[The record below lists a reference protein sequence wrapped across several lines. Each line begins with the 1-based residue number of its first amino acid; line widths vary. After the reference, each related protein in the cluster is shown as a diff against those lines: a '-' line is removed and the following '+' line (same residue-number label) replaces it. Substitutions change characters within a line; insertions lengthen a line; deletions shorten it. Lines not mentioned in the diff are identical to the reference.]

1 MLEIGVGNR
10 TVSNYLKE
18 NGVDITTFDFD
29 KELKP
34 DIVGDVR
41 DMKGI
46 KENSFD
52 VIMACEVLEH
62 IPFDDV
68 EYALKELHLF
78 ARKLKENIAKKV

>member
-46 KENSFD
+46 KDNSFD
-52 VIMACEVLEH
+52 VVDLWAVRR
-62 IPFDDV
+62 FKNND
-68 EYALKELHLF
+68 
-78 ARKLKENIAKKV
+78 IASRWLMM